1 MGKNNQ
7 SKYYY
12 CARCQRA
19 VYVPNFR
26 IRKVHLGNDPHGQTK
41 WEFTC
46 WGAVPLRWWRRHR
59 QQVDSPLPPDDPMV
73 RAAKV
78 FTMGMTPDDPQFA
91 EVIQARALAREA
103 AAATDESADPPEP
116 PAQTA
121 RTEAAAPLLH
131 RIRSRRSPGS
141 PSKTVQSDK
150 VPPGPGSWVWS
161 FRPMIPAHVWSMTL
175 RIRRHDN
182 ADAIVE
188 LIAGHPGSI
197 GADDPR
203 LLWRHKP
210 AGKKK

>member
-46 WGAVPLRWWRRHR
+46 WGAVPFYWWRRHR

-116 PAQTA
+116 TA
-121 RTEAAAPLLH
+121 E
-131 RIRSRRSPGS
+131 SRKGGRLGNR
-141 PSKTVQSDK
+141 K
-150 VPPGPGSWVWS
+150 VPDPEPRSQLAEEGTVHIGSMALLATVLA
-161 FRPMIPAHVWSMTL
+161 R
-175 RIRRHDN
+175 
-182 ADAIVE
+182 
-188 LIAGHPGSI
+188 GC
-197 GADDPR
+197 GASVR
-203 LLWRHKP
+203 
-210 AGKKK
+210 